1 MFLALQRAGE
11 TVEARIQGT
20 QHGLATVVQHTRTH
34 ITIHVRGGQYWA
46 GRGETGYAGATL
58 DSYAILEEIEPGLRF
73 RVERVVSVPI
83 RWKESALQYA
93 QRVRDGEW

>member
-1 MFLALQRAGE
+1 MFLSLHRMGE
-11 TVEARIQGT
+11 TVEARRPGV

-58 DSYAILEEIEPGLRF
+58 DTYAILKEIEPGLRF
-73 RVERVVSVPI
+73 RVEQVVSVPV
-83 RWKESALQYA
+83 RWKEAALKYA
-93 QRVRDGEW
+93 QQVRDGEW